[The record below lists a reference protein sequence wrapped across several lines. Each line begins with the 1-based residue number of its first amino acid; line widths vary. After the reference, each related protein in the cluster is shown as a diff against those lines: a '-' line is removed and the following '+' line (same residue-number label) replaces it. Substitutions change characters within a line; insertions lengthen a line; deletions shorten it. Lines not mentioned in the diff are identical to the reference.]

1 MNNLNAHDAPATHGE
16 DAAHESH
23 EGAYFLVFICLA
35 GLTLTE
41 LMATYFAAA
50 VRYPLLIVLMAT
62 KAYLVISFFMHLRWE
77 KRFYPVII
85 TFPVVIAV
93 LIALA
98 VQQLVR

>member
-1 MNNLNAHDAPATHGE
+1 MNNMDAHNSTHDAGAEHAT
-16 DAAHESH
+16 H

-35 GLTLTE
+35 ALTLTE
-41 LMATYFAAA
+41 LMATYVPAA
-50 VRYPLLIVLMAT
+50 VRYPLLIILMIT

-77 KRFYPVII
+77 KRFYPLII
-85 TFPVVIAV
+85 TFPVVVAA